1 MRATLATLFLL
12 ATLASPAAALAAS
25 AEVKFI
31 DPQNYTD
38 ARDANRRRDDVL
50 RSLESHIKQLAA
62 KHLPQAQKLT
72 LEVLD
77 VDLAGDAWPRV
88 RFSEVRV
95 LRGSVD
101 WPRID
106 LRFTLTEGERVIA
119 SGTERVADMAYQ
131 LHGVP
136 GLGDGDLP
144 YEHRMLER
152 WFRER
157 FEGKP

>member
-1 MRATLATLFLL
+1 MRVMLATLFLL
-12 ATLASPAAALAAS
+12 ATLASPTAALAAS

-38 ARDANRRRDDVL
+38 ARDANRRREDVL
-50 RSLESHIKQLAA
+50 QSLESHLKQLAA
-62 KHLPQAQKLT
+62 EHLPQGQKIT

-119 SGTERVADMAYQ
+119 SGTERIADVAYQ
-131 LHGVP
+131 LHGAP
-136 GLGDGDLP
+136 GLGARDLP

-157 FEGKP
+157 FSGNP

>member
-1 MRATLATLFLL
+1 MRVTLATLFLL

-25 AEVKFI
+25 AEVKFV

-50 RSLESHIKQLAA
+50 QSLESHILQLAA
-62 KHLPQAQKLT
+62 KHLPQGQKLT

-77 VDLAGDAWPRV
+77 VDLAGDAWPRS

-131 LHGVP
+131 LHGLP

-157 FEGKP
+157 FAGKP